1 MPRDNPRPLDQA
13 RRNAIIKVL
22 SGAAALLALAA
33 GAYALSSWS
42 PSPDDRSEST
52 ITIGSSTVSLAS
64 ETSVQS
70 GSPAGIDIRVVY
82 FGMPTTAT
90 GTKKETLTLRNP
102 AYLSDLKAALVR
114 LHPTLKGML
123 PTMLFLVDGVAANG
137 NPQLQNNIEVDIL
150 AQIAG
155 G

>member
-1 MPRDNPRPLDQA
+1 MSGGNPRPVNQA

-22 SGAAALLALAA
+22 GSAAALLALAA
-33 GAYALSSWS
+33 GAYVFSSWS
-42 PSPDDRSEST
+42 PSPDDRREST
-52 ITIGSSTVSLAS
+52 ITIDSSTLSWAS
-64 ETSVQS
+64 EKSVQS
-70 GSPAGIDIRVVY
+70 GSPTGIDIRVVY

-137 NPQLQNNIEVDIL
+137 NPQLQNNVEVDIL